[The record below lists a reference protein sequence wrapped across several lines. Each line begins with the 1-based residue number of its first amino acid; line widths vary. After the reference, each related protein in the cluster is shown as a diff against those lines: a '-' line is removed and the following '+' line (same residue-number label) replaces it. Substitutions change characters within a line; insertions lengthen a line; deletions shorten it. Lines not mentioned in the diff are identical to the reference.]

1 MAKKDFQS
9 PFTVGSNYTIHGSV
23 TRKFHLTKRESIM
36 KIGEKKKPRI
46 VFFFLIVLEVNNGG

>member
-36 KIGEKKKPRI
+36 KIGEKKKSRI
-46 VFFFLIVLEVNNGG
+46 VLFS